1 MFDVLPPTD
10 APSLAIAPTPSPRD
24 RGMQEPGIFK
34 GCTDGDGPLA
44 PATKDAILAYL
55 GKPNA
60 AAWDRLR
67 TRAIAGRT
75 TLGEAWALAAPGGHR
90 RFPTSA
96 ELIRTM
102 RVAVVAQWAGSAKLT
117 LRTH

>member
-1 MFDVLPPTD
+1 
-10 APSLAIAPTPSPRD
+10 
-24 RGMQEPGIFK
+24 
-34 GCTDGDGPLA
+34 
-44 PATKDAILAYL
+44 
-55 GKPNA
+55 
-60 AAWDRLR
+60 
-67 TRAIAGRT
+67 
-75 TLGEAWALAAPGGHR
+75 LGEAWALAAPGGHR